1 MVSQHPMHRLLQ
13 GEVGSGKT
21 VVAVAAL
28 LTGVQSGYQ
37 GAVMAPTEVLA
48 EQHYLGIRDLLEDAQ
63 LAPAEMDPV
72 GNSGT
77 ASLFVEDAP
86 AAQGTPAVKMALLTS
101 NNAEVNFL
109 PPGSRKTL

>member
-1 MVSQHPMHRLLQ
+1 MHRLLQ

-21 VVAVAAL
+21 VVAVAGL

-48 EQHYLGIRDLLEDAQ
+48 EQHYLGIRELLEQAG
-63 LAPAEMDPV
+63 LAPAQGRPAGGAGRGALFGGDDDPGGGV
-72 GNSGT
+72 QPG
-77 ASLFVEDAP
+77 V
-86 AAQGTPAVKMALLTS
+86 VTS

-109 PPGSRKTL
+109 PPGTASRRR